1 MQKGNDENL
10 HIGHR
15 KRLRQLSAN
24 VGLDKMP
31 EHQALEL
38 LLSFVIYRKDT
49 NPIAHELINKFGSLS
64 NVFGASITELKK
76 IKGVGEAAAC
86 FINLCSQIPLIYK
99 KSQNSAKPIL
109 NTIRKAIDYFK
120 LNINISSTE
129 KLYLAYLN
137 GKGELIKTESFG
149 IGNMDSVTVDTK
161 ELIAGVL
168 TVPTA
173 GVIACHTHPHSS
185 PTPSINDI
193 KFTKQFL
200 LSLNAI
206 GVPLLDHIILSTV
219 GEFSF
224 ATAGQIESFK
234 QEFAALLENVKFV
247 SAPQLIYKGEES

>member
-1 MQKGNDENL
+1 MENNKNI
-10 HIGHR
+10 HNGHR
-15 KRLRQLSAN
+15 KRLRELSAN
-24 VGLDKMP
+24 VDLDKLP

-38 LLSFVIYRKDT
+38 LLTFVIPRRDT

-64 NVFGASITELKK
+64 NVFSANASDLKK
-76 IKGVGEAAAC
+76 VKGIGESAAY
-86 FINLCSQIPLIYK
+86 FINLCSQIPLVYK
-99 KSQNSAKPIL
+99 KSQTSCKPLL
-109 NTIRKAIDYFK
+109 NTIRKAIDYLK
-120 LNINISSTE
+120 ATINISSTE

-149 IGNMDSVTVDTK
+149 TGNLDSVMVDTK

-173 GVIACHTHPHSS
+173 GVIACHTHPHSN

-206 GVPLLDHIILSTV
+206 GVPLLDHIILSSS

-224 ATAGQIESFK
+224 ATAGEIEIYK
-234 QEFAALLENVKFV
+234 KEFAELLENVKFV
-247 SAPQLIYKGEES
+247 NAPAMIYKEK